1 MRHIA
6 SLACQHDQD
15 VVTARQQAA
24 HISQLLGFDTAE
36 QTRVGTAVS
45 EIVRNAVR
53 YAQGGRVD
61 FSLDEHSRPQRLIV
75 QVADT
80 GPGIPRLADVLSGV
94 YRSPTGLG
102 IGIAGARRLMDRFAI
117 ESDGGGTRVVLEKLL
132 TPRQEFVTESGA
144 REIADA
150 VAHKAPGTLLEE
162 VQRQNQVL
170 LQMLDELQRR
180 QEELARLNH
189 ELEDTNRGVVALYAE
204 LDEKADHLR
213 RADELKSRFLSN
225 MTHEFRTP
233 VNSIIGL
240 ADLMVADRQKEE
252 RPVEPEVLYI
262 REAASQLS
270 DLVNDLLD
278 LAKVEAGK
286 TVVRAAEF
294 RVADLFG
301 ALRGMLRPLF
311 LNESIAL
318 VFEDADALPPVHTD
332 EAKLSQIL
340 RNLISNALKFTE
352 RGEIRIAARLADD
365 GQLAFSVADT
375 GIGITPADQA
385 RIFDE
390 FAQIEH
396 RIQRNLKGTGLG
408 LPISRRLAQ
417 LLGGGLTVQSEP
429 GVGSTFTVTVPARYR
444 PMSEAVPDFEWL
456 PEPGRLPLLVVESAP
471 DAQFFY
477 EKVLRTSAYQ
487 LYPARTLGEAEI
499 ALTRMT
505 PAAIVLDAWLDGQDT
520 WEWLVRV
527 RRAEKTASVPVV
539 VVSAADDR
547 QKALALGADAYLSKP
562 VDRRTLVESL
572 QGLQTRAAGP
582 LHVLVVDDEEVAR
595 YLITQSL
602 PAPAFEVHAA
612 ASGEAG
618 LQHARHTHPDV
629 ILLDLVMPDMD
640 GPAVLAAL
648 RADPGLRDTP
658 VVLVTSQVL
667 DADSDA
673 ALLRDADGVFSKS
686 ELALGTLGEFVR
698 AAANRARS

>member
-6 SLACQHDQD
+6 SLACQHEQD
-15 VVTARQQAA
+15 VVTARQRAA
-24 HISQLLGFDTAE
+24 HISQLLGFDAAE

-53 YAQGGRVD
+53 YGRGGRVE
-61 FSLDEHSRPQRLIV
+61 FSLDEHARPQRLIV
-75 QVADT
+75 RVEDS
-80 GPGIPRLADVLSGV
+80 GPGIARLADVLSGV

-102 IGIAGARRLMDRFAI
+102 IGISGARRLMDRFAI
-117 ESDGGGTRVVLEKLL
+117 ESDRAGTRVVLEKLL
-132 TPRQEFVTESGA
+132 TPRQEAVTEAGA
-144 REIADA
+144 REIAEV
-150 VAHKAPGTLLEE
+150 VARKESGTLLEE
-162 VQRQNQVL
+162 MQRQNQAL
-170 LQMLDELQRR
+170 LQTLDELQRK
-180 QEELARLNH
+180 QEELAHLNH
-189 ELEDTNRGVVALYAE
+189 ELEDTNRGVLALYAE

-240 ADLMVADRQKEE
+240 ADLMISDRRKDG
-252 RPVEPEVLYI
+252 RPLEPEVVYI
-262 REAASQLS
+262 RQAASQLS

-294 RVADLFG
+294 KVADLFG

-311 LNESIAL
+311 LNESVAL
-318 VFEDADALPPVHTD
+318 IFEEADALPPVYTD

-352 RGEIRIAARLADD
+352 RGEIRVAARLAD
-365 GQLAFSVADT
+365 GLLSFSVADT
-375 GIGITPADQA
+375 GIGIAPADQA
-385 RIFDE
+385 RIFEE
-390 FAQIEH
+390 FAQVEH

-408 LPISRRLAQ
+408 LPLSRRLAQ
-417 LLGGGLTVQSEP
+417 LLGGGLSVQSEP
-429 GVGSTFTVTVPARYR
+429 GVGSIFTVTVPSRYQ
-444 PMSEAVPDFEWL
+444 AVTESVPAFEWV

-499 ALTRMT
+499 ALTRTT
-505 PAAIVLDAWLDGQDT
+505 PAAIVLDAWLDGQET
-520 WEWLVRV
+520 WEWLVRL
-527 RRAEKTASVPVV
+527 RRSEKTASIPVV
-539 VVSAADDR
+539 SVSASDDR
-547 QKALALGADAYLSKP
+547 RKALALGADAYLSKP
-562 VDRRTLVESL
+562 VDRSTLVDTL
-572 QGLQTRAAGP
+572 HGLQFRAARP
-582 LHVLVVDDEEVAR
+582 LRVLVVDDEEIAR
-595 YLITQSL
+595 YLIAQSL
-602 PAPAFEVHAA
+602 QAPGFAVHAA
-612 ASGEAG
+612 ASGEAA
-618 LQHARHTHPDV
+618 LEHARRERPDV

-648 RADPGLRDTP
+648 RSDPALRDTP

-667 DADSDA
+667 DAERDA
-673 ALLRDADGVFSKS
+673 ALLREAEGVFSKS

-698 AAANRARS
+698 AAATRARS